1 MAASTSGAGDGK
13 VSMDAKAK
21 ALVAAKIQEGEYK
34 VKMIGEYAVRT
45 DRAIDALEKKVQDIE
60 AVMDLELMLGEYCAD
75 LSDMHKA
82 RHYYR
87 AVSLSDAEKL
97 FLRQIDDFAAAT
109 IAEYEASVGPIP
121 AFDKHLSLFS
131 QEIPP
136 GVPRTLGSPSRFFSF
151 GFSPRA
157 CCGQWRGCCMLRDDH
172 LERSIPFISS
182 PRSSKS
188 AIMVL
193 GALYLF

>member
-1 MAASTSGAGDGK
+1 MATSTSGAGDGK

-34 VKMIGEYAVRT
+34 VKMIAEYAVRT

-82 RHYYR
+82 CHYYR
-87 AVSLSDAEKL
+87 AVSLSEKEEMS
-97 FLRQIDDFAAAT
+97 LRQIDDFSAAT
-109 IAEYEASVGPIP
+109 IAEYEASVGPVP

-131 QEIPP
+131 KEIPLEFP
-136 GVPRTLGSPSRFFSF
+136 EPLAPPPASSASASHHEPAVDNGGDV
-151 GFSPRA
+151 A
-157 CCGQWRGCCMLRDDH
+157 C
-172 LERSIPFISS
+172 
-182 PRSSKS
+182 
-188 AIMVL
+188 
-193 GALYLF
+193 